1 MLLFG
6 KIFVFFYRWRQ
17 KPEIVFVFLK
27 RLRILFVIGITCRP
41 FNSGREHK
49 IKMSKNMNDNGKIA
63 TALLAGLAVGAV
75 VGLLFA
81 PDKGSET
88 RDKINES
95 LSDLGDAIKER
106 AEEQFGQ
113 LSDLKDKLVGLVKSK
128 VAEAESIVDDEIEE
142 HA

>member
-1 MLLFG
+1 M
-6 KIFVFFYRWRQ
+6 
-17 KPEIVFVFLK
+17 
-27 RLRILFVIGITCRP
+27 T
-41 FNSGREHK
+41 
-49 IKMSKNMNDNGKIA
+49 KNMNENSKIV
-63 TALLAGLAVGAV
+63 TALLAGLAAGAV

-106 AEEQFGQ
+106 AEEQFDQ
-113 LSDLKDKLVGLVKSK
+113 LSELKDRLVSLVKSK
-128 VAEAESIVDDEIEE
+128 VSNVEDIVDDEIEE

>member
-1 MLLFG
+1 
-6 KIFVFFYRWRQ
+6 
-17 KPEIVFVFLK
+17 
-27 RLRILFVIGITCRP
+27 
-41 FNSGREHK
+41 
-49 IKMSKNMNDNGKIA
+49 MNDNGKIA

>member
-1 MLLFG
+1 M
-6 KIFVFFYRWRQ
+6 
-17 KPEIVFVFLK
+17 
-27 RLRILFVIGITCRP
+27 T
-41 FNSGREHK
+41 
-49 IKMSKNMNDNGKIA
+49 KNMNENSKIV
-63 TALLAGLAVGAV
+63 TALLAGLAAGAV

-106 AEEQFGQ
+106 AEEQFDQ
-113 LSDLKDKLVGLVKSK
+113 LSELKDRLIGLVKSK
-128 VAEAESIVDDEIEE
+128 VSEVESVVDDEIEE